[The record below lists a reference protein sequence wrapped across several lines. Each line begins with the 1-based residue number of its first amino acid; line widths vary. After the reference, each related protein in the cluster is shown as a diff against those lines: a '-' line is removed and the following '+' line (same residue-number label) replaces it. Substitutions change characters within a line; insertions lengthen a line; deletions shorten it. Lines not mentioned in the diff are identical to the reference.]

1 MRLGL
6 RSRQTTVQ
14 PDSLHQTSKEPQS
27 NDYLSRSLMLDRNG
41 QAFVPLP
48 CSFTGQGV
56 CDIGH
61 HLAQY
66 LVGGCY
72 KKTMTLAEKMRQILK
87 EAVC

>member
-14 PDSLHQTSKEPQS
+14 PDSLHQTSKEPRS
-27 NDYLSRSLMLDRNG
+27 NDYLSRSLMLD
-41 QAFVPLP
+41 FVPLP
-48 CSFTGQGV
+48 CSFTSRGV

-61 HLAQY
+61 RLAQY